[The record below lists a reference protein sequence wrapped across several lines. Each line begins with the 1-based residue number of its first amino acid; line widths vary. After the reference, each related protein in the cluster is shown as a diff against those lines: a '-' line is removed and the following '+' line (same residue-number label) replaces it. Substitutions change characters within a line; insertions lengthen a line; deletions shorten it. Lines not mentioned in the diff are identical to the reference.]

1 MTKINT
7 NVRMTKINKLSFTI
21 LTILILIMP
30 NITKAQVT
38 NMIEPV
44 SYFVNHVRQL
54 NMLKDNLNEYRKA
67 SLVGISGIGKT
78 QIARMYVHENKDNYD
93 IIWFIDC
100 NLDINEELLKL
111 AKAINK
117 DADTALIIEDAAT
130 VKNEI
135 LTYLAS
141 KKNWLLIFDNLK
153 INTNNKVEEFITLEH
168 NGHIMFCS
176 QDSHLVPHIIKVD
189 SFSKIDTETL
199 IKHMMAR
206 PDQRLADFLMEEFKG
221 YPVLIVQGVQLINH
235 VPGLGQEEYRK
246 KIHQSKDKI
255 NANIQLAIN
264 QLSPSSRMLI
274 NRIALIN
281 NQAFSKEFLK
291 IITDNKETLDDDLYQ
306 LTKFAL
312 IINIDAGDNPV
323 FEMHDI
329 VANEIMDINGT
340 NNKRFLEYMVS
351 KIVSSTPK
359 DVIQAYIFRSGSTIQ
374 ENLEIISKN
383 SEDYNIDISYSL
395 GLSKLLL
402 ANYLES
408 RDYYNILQQ
417 IKWFKRNDSS
427 KKFQSLLMNNNDK
440 ATYANYLG
448 CIGTYY
454 TLISNYNEALRFF
467 LRAQEI
473 LNNLEGYQDIKFS
486 VIFRIS
492 MSYIAIG
499 QLQNAQNN
507 IIALEK
513 ISSDNQDVKSIM
525 ERIHLAKATLF
536 YNRAN
541 YYSALNEINKSIELF
556 IKSGVGKNSLVLTSP
571 YLLRVAILN
580 AIARYNDAYTQA
592 KMMYDI
598 NKLSKKDNH
607 EIFGRIFTQMSRA
620 ELGLGRVQEALDHSE
635 KAIKIFIDDASRP
648 NKNIATSYD
657 TELAKAFFAKG
668 DALSAL
674 GQNQHAIKEYLNA
687 ELLYWNNYQDNIK
700 NIDEV
705 SRLYLAAVK
714 CGCNIEN
721 KAMYKRFHDQHLR
734 YFGSEHPRS
743 IEILKMDQTCIPKY

>member
-1 MTKINT
+1 MH
-7 NVRMTKINKLSFTI
+7 KLSLTI
-21 LTILILIMP
+21 LTIILIMP

-54 NMLKDNLNEYRKA
+54 NMLKDILNEYRKA

-78 QIARMYVHENKDNYD
+78 QIARMYVHENKDSYD
-93 IIWFIDC
+93 IIWFVDC

-117 DADTALIIEDAAT
+117 DAGTALIIEDAGT

-135 LTYLAS
+135 LAYLAS
-141 KKNWLLIFDNLK
+141 KKKWLLIFDNLK
-153 INTNNKVEEFITLEH
+153 INTNNKVEEFVTLEH

-189 SFSKIDTETL
+189 SFSKVDTETL

-206 PDQRLADFLMEEFKG
+206 PDQRLADFLMEEFKC

-235 VPGLGQEEYRK
+235 VPGLSQEEYKK

-281 NQAFSKEFLK
+281 NQAFSKEFLR

-312 IINIDAGDNPV
+312 ITNIDAGNNPV

-329 VANEIMDINGT
+329 VANEIMDINGR
-340 NNKRFLEYMVS
+340 NNKRILE
-351 KIVSSTPK
+351 KILSNIVDHIPTVGK
-359 DVIQAYIFRSGSTIQ
+359 HTAYIFYNGKTIFDNLRIIAGYEKVYPISVEKLLPLNLLLMQNYVNRSEYYKAEQLFTWFNDNYQNGDVKLSTMDNDTMLSYARYLSINGGYCKTRLADWRKALEYYLRAKEVFNKIKQ
-374 ENLEIISKN
+374 HPNIKCNLF
-383 SEDYNIDISYSL
+383 YNIANSYIAL
-395 GLSKLLL
+395 GRIEEAQNVLKVIAESNEFSDEVRGKESRIIKSKLYYTIGDQEL
-402 ANYLES
+402 ALTESNKEIKQVLQSGIKHNDIYLTHNYL
-408 RDYYNILQQ
+408 
-417 IKWFKRNDSS
+417 
-427 KKFQSLLMNNNDK
+427 
-440 ATYANYLG
+440 
-448 CIGTYY
+448 
-454 TLISNYNEALRFF
+454 
-467 LRAQEI
+467 LRAEI
-473 LNNLEGYQDIKFS
+473 LNTLGRYEEAKKQLEELH
-486 VIFRIS
+486 
-492 MSYIAIG
+492 AI
-499 QLQNAQNN
+499 
-507 IIALEK
+507 
-513 ISSDNQDVKSIM
+513 
-525 ERIHLAKATLF
+525 
-536 YNRAN
+536 
-541 YYSALNEINKSIELF
+541 
-556 IKSGVGKNSLVLTSP
+556 
-571 YLLRVAILN
+571 RVAV
-580 AIARYNDAYTQA
+580 TVP
-592 KMMYDI
+592 
-598 NKLSKKDNH
+598 NH

-620 ELGLGRVQEALDHSE
+620 ELGLGKVQEALDYSE
-635 KAIKIFIDDASRP
+635 KAIKIFIDDTSRP

-657 TELAKAFFAKG
+657 TELAKAFVAKG

-674 GQNQHAIKEYLNA
+674 GQNQHAIREYLNA

-714 CGCNIEN
+714 CGCNMEN
-721 KAMYKRFHDQHLR
+721 KSMYKRFHDQHLR

-743 IEILKMDQTCIPKY
+743 IEILKMDQVCIPKP